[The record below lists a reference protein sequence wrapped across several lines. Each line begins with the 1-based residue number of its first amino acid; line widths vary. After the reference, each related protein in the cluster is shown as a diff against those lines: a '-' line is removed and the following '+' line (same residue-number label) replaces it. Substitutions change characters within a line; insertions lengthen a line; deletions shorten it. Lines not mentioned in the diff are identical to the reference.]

1 MEPEYDIT
9 AANER
14 MYELK
19 IKARDAIDAM
29 GAELERHSKTVID
42 RYNPAVEWTVT
53 RLEAPMEEYI
63 AKFIRV
69 LRFEETLRDKV
80 AAWLVEKQRQHTSKH
95 D

>member
-1 MEPEYDIT
+1 MEPEYNIN

-42 RYNPAVEWTVT
+42 RYTPVFEWTET
-53 RLEAPMEEYI
+53 RLEAPLEEYI

-80 AAWLVEKQRQHTSKH
+80 AAWLVEKQRQHTAK
-95 D
+95 